1 MAPTKK
7 IVQKPTAA
15 SAIMEEG
22 ARLLEASKRW
32 RQEIRMAANDEDP
45 ILAVSTA
52 VTGAMDELV
61 TAQIGA
67 LDKAKVAVNTA
78 NKALTGA
85 NLATGVANQAY
96 DLANTVHVEA
106 QERDKET
113 AQKLKELAIQA
124 KTTLTQLQRLELARS
139 ETTIICKG
147 VNPAIN
153 GKETQEDLTKAW
165 GIVAR
170 QLRITDVTVEH
181 ARRLQRVK
189 GDRGQ
194 APAALKLQLRTVQDK
209 LKIYDALKRAITEG
223 RNMDYEF
230 QNEVPQ
236 YALHRHKNL
245 HKVAH
250 EVRRMDSNIKT
261 RVSMGKGDQW
271 PVLRIKR
278 RGEATYKPAPDQ
290 LIETARSS
298 IARRHKAE
306 AAARKAEQEESL
318 LYGAEEQMETAP
330 PSSSAGP
337 SAAAGNQIRDQSSIR
352 SPLSLSSRNYKQQ
365 IITCHSTS
373 QN

>member
-1 MAPTKK
+1 
-7 IVQKPTAA
+7 
-15 SAIMEEG
+15 
-22 ARLLEASKRW
+22 
-32 RQEIRMAANDEDP
+32 MAANDEDP

-113 AQKLKELAIQA
+113 TQKLKELALQA

-147 VNPAIN
+147 VIPTIN
-153 GKETQEDLTKAW
+153 GKETQEDLAKAW

-189 GDRGQ
+189 GDRGH
-194 APAALKLQLRTVQDK
+194 APAALKVQLRSVQDK
-209 LKIYDALKRAITEG
+209 LRIYDALKRAITEG
-223 RNMDYEF
+223 RILDYEF

-236 YALHRHKNL
+236 YVLHRHKNL

-250 EVRRMDSNIKT
+250 EVRRMDTHQHGEGGPMAGSTDQEKGRSHLQTST
-261 RVSMGKGDQW
+261 RSADRNSQ
-271 PVLRIKR
+271 I
-278 RGEATYKPAPDQ
+278 Q
-290 LIETARSS
+290 HSQ
-298 IARRHKAE
+298 KA
-306 AAARKAEQEESL
+306 
-318 LYGAEEQMETAP
+318 
-330 PSSSAGP
+330 
-337 SAAAGNQIRDQSSIR
+337 
-352 SPLSLSSRNYKQQ
+352 
-365 IITCHSTS
+365 
-373 QN
+373 